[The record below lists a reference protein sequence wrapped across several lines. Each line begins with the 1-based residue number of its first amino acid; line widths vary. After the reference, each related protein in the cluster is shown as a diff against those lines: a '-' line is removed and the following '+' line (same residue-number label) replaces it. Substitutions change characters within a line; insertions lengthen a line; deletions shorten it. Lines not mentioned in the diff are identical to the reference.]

1 MSKIIINNGHAG
13 LSDQAAVEMVSRV
26 VAMGK
31 ISGEGSC
38 YCYGTE
44 FECVVDG
51 RPAKIGVF
59 AKRLKSG
66 THKFNIW

>member
-1 MSKIIINNGHAG
+1 MSKIIINNGCVG
-13 LSDQAAVEMVSRV
+13 LSDQAAVDLVSRV

-38 YCYGTE
+38 YCYGTK
-44 FECVVDG
+44 FESVVDG
-51 RPAKIGVF
+51 KPATIDVF